1 MSCYIHGHDHKGQN
15 IVHVLS
21 SKFDAGLYPTFN
33 YDQKRTF
40 WMLFV
45 AFICDTILNIGW

>member
-1 MSCYIHGHDHKGQN
+1 MMSCYIHGHDHKGQN
-15 IVHVLS
+15 IAHVFS

-40 WMLFV
+40 
-45 AFICDTILNIGW
+45 